1 MKKLL
6 YYDDLY
12 DFYLKQN
19 KSCTFSAKES
29 GHQIFVHVPA
39 TFKADEKEDTDNFLL
54 FCTVKIMH
62 SGKNRNGSSVTD
74 EARQNAAKH
83 LAYKPILANFV
94 EYTDEATGETL
105 KDFGSHDM
113 ELNDDGTTNY
123 IEKQVGCFTADEPY
137 FEVEEET
144 GHNFLYG
151 RCAIPV
157 DYTDAASIIERKN
170 GTKVSVELA
179 VNELSFEVDTKTL
192 ILSDV
197 DIMGTTLLGR
207 DRFTLEEVGE
217 GMKNARLDI
226 EDFSADNNSLF
237 TNFNQKMIDLQ
248 ERLEKLESTCFN
260 KNKSEQET
268 VQNNTRKEDMST
280 VENENKD
287 MNFEEVTDTEEVTTT
302 GETTEEEVAAT
313 ETESEDTTVE
323 ESSDETVDETVATET
338 ESAETSEI
346 PAENFEVM
354 TRSFEL
360 SHSDVRYGLYKL
372 LKALEESDNT
382 WYWICEVY
390 DTYFVYESYDESKI
404 YRQGYVKDNEANTV
418 AFDGDR
424 VELFR
429 ELLTANEKAE
439 LEAMRAN
446 YAELKSFKENFEAN
460 ELHAQKEEVVNSEK
474 YAVLAEK
481 NESGE
486 YINADFAKLVAEM
499 DNYSLADLET
509 QIKILHS
516 DFIADHSTFAEKK
529 EEKPTTSMKQ
539 FSIPSKR
546 AKKPSRYGNLFP
558 DKD

>member
-74 EARQNAAKH
+74 EALQNAAKH

-179 VNELSFEVDTKTL
+179 VNELSFEVNTKTL

-323 ESSDETVDETVATET
+323 ESSDETVDEPVATET
-338 ESAETSEI
+338 ESAEAPEV

-360 SHSDVRYGLYKL
+360 SHSDIRYGLYEL
-372 LKALEESDNT
+372 LEVLEESDNT

-404 YRQGYVKDNEANTV
+404 YRQGYVKDDEANTV

-446 YAELKSFKENFEAN
+446 YAELKAFKENFEAN
-460 ELHAQKEEVVNSEK
+460 ELHTQKEEVVNSEK

-499 DNYSLADLET
+499 DNYSLTDLET